1 MIPLSFYK
9 FSISFRINCMKSR
22 TTLMDCKKLL
32 VYYKLLN
39 RSYVK
44 YIHTQISHQSW
55 IVICLSNVFSWR
67 AEILIP
73 HKTPW
78 FHSKHLINLTRYL
91 RIPHSLYWLQRTGH
105 SHSWSGRS
113 AHKRSRGYWSPDR
126 SGWSPSPPGWTAW
139 PGSHPETCPH
149 LLQV

>member
-1 MIPLSFYK
+1 
-9 FSISFRINCMKSR
+9 MKSR
-22 TTLMDCKKLL
+22 TTLWIVRNCLSISVEILSMNN
-32 VYYKLLN
+32 YKLLN

-44 YIHTQISHQSW
+44 YIHTQISLQSW

-91 RIPHSLYWLQRTGH
+91 RIPHRLYWLQHTGH